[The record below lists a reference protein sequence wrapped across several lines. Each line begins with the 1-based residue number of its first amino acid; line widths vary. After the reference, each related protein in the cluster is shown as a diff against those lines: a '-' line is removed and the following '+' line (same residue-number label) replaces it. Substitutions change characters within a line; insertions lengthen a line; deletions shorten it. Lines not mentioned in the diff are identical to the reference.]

1 MRNTAYTLLFSLFL
15 ITLFSSCADQSTSVP
30 PTGIANISIQHGM
43 SDKTFNLGEEYT
55 LGNGEKI
62 KASLLRYFISNVIF
76 EKADGSRFVV
86 PQDSSY
92 FLVDEAIPSSKLL
105 KINSIPAGTY
115 TKLVLTIGVDSL
127 RSTMGLEKRTG
138 VLDIG
143 AAAQDMYWSWNSGY
157 IHFKMEG
164 TFTAPTGTTG
174 DMRFH
179 VGGFGGYSSP
189 TINSVRNIS
198 LDMSN
203 APLIIAGSSSKT
215 VHLIADIQKV
225 FTGKKAF
232 SVAENSAVMFSNF
245 STTIADNYATMFSV
259 VAID

>member
-1 MRNTAYTLLFSLFL
+1 MRNSTYTFLFSLFL
-15 ITLFSSCADQSTSVP
+15 VSLFCSCADQSTSVQSI
-30 PTGIANISIQHGM
+30 GRVDISIQHGM

-62 KASLLRYFISNVIF
+62 KASMLRYYISNVIF
-76 EKADGSRFVV
+76 EKADGSRYVI

-92 FLVDEAIPSSKLL
+92 FLVDEAIPSSKIL
-105 KINSIPAGTY
+105 KFTSIPAGTY
-115 TKLVLTIGVDSL
+115 TKLYLTIGVDSL
-127 RSTMGLEKRTG
+127 RCTMGLEKRTG

-164 TFTAPTGTTG
+164 TFTAPSGTIG

-189 TINSVRNIS
+189 TINAVRNIS
-198 LDMSN
+198 LDISS
-203 APLIIAGSSSKT
+203 APLIISGNSSKT
-215 VHLIADIQKV
+215 LYLNADIEKV

-259 VAID
+259 LAID